1 MARLEF
7 VSYHALQAH
16 LDDEAKLAWK
26 LFAHKNIDSFPQIFW
41 DDGSSWTAANL
52 WALER
57 SSDHRVDAETVK
69 RTMKHLRTYAAFL
82 EECATDWRHFPVK
95 KDEQPLRKFRKHLID
110 RAEAGSLGMSTAQ
123 NCMAAVIQ
131 FYRYADANNLVGIS
145 APLWKDRLVVIP
157 FFDSAGFKRTLTR
170 LSSELSIPNRR
181 RIGTVLEDGLLP
193 LRSDH
198 MADLLKYTSE
208 NEVEELHLMLA
219 TGFFTGA
226 RIGTITTLTIS
237 ALEATRA
244 DPHTPR
250 VRLLSVGPGTGITT
264 KFSVSGEIMIP
275 DAVFADL
282 KRYASSAW
290 RLLREAKAAPA
301 DKNKLFLT
309 RKGTPYTV
317 ETVNRL
323 VYEMRKRAVAAGLK
337 HLSSFRFHQTRATF
351 GTWLMQLLLQAGN
364 KTNAIQVV
372 RDAMLHKD
380 ERTTLGYITFLE
392 RTRGKAL
399 FAAQFNL
406 AFTGLT
412 QRNWNELNT

>member
-7 VSYHALQAH
+7 IFYHAYQAH
-16 LDDEAKLAWK
+16 LDETAELAWN
-26 LFAHKNIDSFPQIFW
+26 LFPNKNINNLPQIFW
-41 DDGSSWTAANL
+41 DDGASWTAANL

-57 SSDHRVDAETVK
+57 SHDHRVDAETVK
-69 RTMKHLRTYAAFL
+69 RTMKHLRTYAGFL
-82 EECATDWRHFPVK
+82 DECATDWRHFPVK

-110 RAEAGSLGMSTAQ
+110 RVGAGTLGISTAK

-145 APLWKDRLVVIP
+145 APLWKDRLAVIP

-170 LSSELSIPNRR
+170 LGSELSIPNRR
-181 RIGTVLEDGLLP
+181 RIGTILEDGLLP

-198 MADLLKYTSE
+198 MIDLMRYTSE
-208 NEVEELHLMLA
+208 NEGEELHLMLA

-226 RIGTITTLTIS
+226 RIGTITTLTLS
-237 ALEATRA
+237 ALEAIRT
-244 DPHTPR
+244 DPHIAG
-250 VRLLSVGPGTGITT
+250 VRLLNVGPGTGVAT

-275 DAVFADL
+275 DGVFAEL
-282 KRYASSAW
+282 KRYASSAS
-290 RLLREAKAAPA
+290 RLLREAKAAPS

-309 RKGTPYTV
+309 RKGKPYTV

-323 VYEMRKRAVAAGLK
+323 VYEMRKRAVAAGMK
-337 HLSSFRFHQTRATF
+337 HFSSFKFHQTRATF
-351 GTWLMQLLLQAGN
+351 GTWLMQLLLEAGN
-364 KTNAIQVV
+364 KTNAIRVV

-392 RTRGKAL
+392 NTRGKAL
-399 FAAQFNL
+399 FAAEFNR
-406 AFTGLT
+406 AFTGIT